1 VARLGPG
8 PGVRWLDVAT
18 GTGEVALRAA
28 RAGAEVVGI
37 DIAPAMIE
45 GARAKAG
52 AGEVSFEVGDA
63 QALPY
68 EDASFDVVTSV
79 FGVIFA
85 PNHRKTADEL
95 GRVGR
100 GRLGLTTWQPNPEL
114 GKLFEHFDLDVP
126 EGREP
131 FRWGREEYLDE
142 MLGTDWELSTEQGTW
157 IIEGASGE
165 DVWEF
170 WSRSAPPFKAM
181 LAELDD
187 DRREEFRQAYVQYCE
202 AYRDGD
208 RVLVPRPYLLVLG
221 VRR

>member
-1 VARLGPG
+1 MEPG
-8 PGVRWLDVAT
+8 PGLRWLDVAT

-45 GARAKAG
+45 GARGKAG
-52 AGEVSFEVGDA
+52 AGDVSFEVGDA

-85 PNHRKTADEL
+85 PDHKAIASEL
-95 GRVGR
+95 GRVAR
-100 GRLGLTTWQPNPEL
+100 RRLGLTAWRPSKEL
-114 GKLFEHFDLDVP
+114 GELFGRFGLDTP
-126 EGREP
+126 EGREVY
-131 FRWGREEYLDE
+131 RWGREDHVEEL
-142 MLGTDWELSTEQGTW
+142 LGPCFELTFEHDTW
-157 IIEGASGE
+157 VIDGASGE

-181 LAELDD
+181 LAEMDD
-187 DRREEFRQAYVQYCE
+187 GAREEFHQAYVEYAE
-202 AYRDGD
+202 GYREGD
-208 RVLVPRPYLLVLG
+208 RVAVPRAYLLVLG
-221 VRR
+221 ERR